1 MKQPNVYI
9 ISNKRNGTIYVG
21 VTSNLIKRIYEHK
34 NNTTNGFSKKYDCKI
49 LVFYETMDSAITREK
64 QIKSGSRAKKLN
76 LIEQMNVNWKD
87 LMKLFNW
94 IAASPTAPRNDG
106 YYD

>member
-1 MKQPNVYI
+1 MKQPTVYI
-9 ISNKRNGTIYVG
+9 IANKRNGTIYLG

-34 NNTTNGFSKKYDCKI
+34 NNTTNGFSKKYSCKM
-49 LVFYETMDSAITREK
+49 LVFYEIHETMDSAITREK

-87 LMKLFNW
+87 L
-94 IAASPTAPRNDG
+94 
-106 YYD
+106 YDEII